1 MPELE
6 NGTGLMGAWGEAGA
20 LFRLAQRTGDFA
32 SVRALILPGPDTDA
46 HMRKYRAL
54 VLTFFDHFARLGKV
68 ARRPPRLRLP
78 KPRPRPRQ
86 RVFCSRVKPERVAA
100 IRRALLDGWS
110 EYKIRKTTGSGRP
123 TILRVRAQLQQEQA
137 NNAAG

>member
-1 MPELE
+1 MPEFE

-78 KPRPRPRQ
+78 KPQPRPRQ
-86 RVFCSRVKPERVAA
+86 RVFVSRVPAERIAA
-100 IRRALLDGWS
+100 IRAALRNGES
-110 EYKIRKTTGSGRP
+110 EYRIRKNLGAGRP
-123 TILRVRAQLQQEQA
+123 LILRVRRELQLEEQPVH
-137 NNAAG
+137 G